1 MAAPQSHRIALR
13 LAFVVGLLQGLAQ
26 ISGLAF
32 GYYAPLACLSVMSGT
47 YGNTLELGRQRVI
60 GTVIGGV
67 ILFFA
72 FKGFVGIPLALA
84 LPLALLLARLV
95 AGAFGLTVGYTVCC
109 FVVAIGWLKHENVYD
124 SWISLRIFWTSLG
137 VIVSLLALRLIW
149 PSRARME
156 QRLGLLKL
164 LVDLASTLEAH
175 IQREQQILLCD
186 EEQTHSTLVRHDR
199 KELQERLDG
208 HRQTLLQ
215 LRSSRPAAMREL
227 GARAADHPVARMWV
241 LLDGAAFTLILA
253 MAELSRLP
261 AIPMGLSAL
270 QAAAEERRQRAEAI
284 VARLRLWESSLGR
297 SMVLPPAPADTWRL
311 PGLSAHH
318 RQSLEQ
324 AFQTL
329 TDQEQTGLASRLFQ
343 IDRIDQMLR
352 EVEVSWGQIIQPRQA
367 PVIAPIGGPDR

>member
-1 MAAPQSHRIALR
+1 M
-13 LAFVVGLLQGLAQ
+13 
-26 ISGLAF
+26 
-32 GYYAPLACLSVMSGT
+32 
-47 YGNTLELGRQRVI
+47 
-60 GTVIGGV
+60 
-67 ILFFA
+67 
-72 FKGFVGIPLALA
+72 
-84 LPLALLLARLV
+84 
-95 AGAFGLTVGYTVCC
+95 
-109 FVVAIGWLKHENVYD
+109 
-124 SWISLRIFWTSLG
+124 
-137 VIVSLLALRLIW
+137 IVSLLALRLIW

-175 IQREQQILLCD
+175 IQREQQILLCQ
-186 EEQTHSTLVRHDR
+186 EEQEHNRLVRHDR
-199 KELQERLDG
+199 KQVQQQLDG

-215 LRSSRPAAMREL
+215 LRSSRPAALREL
-227 GARAADHPVARMWV
+227 GARAAHHPVARMWQ

-261 AIPMGLSAL
+261 VIPMGLSAL
-270 QAAAEERRQRAEAI
+270 QAAAEERRERAEAI

-297 SMVLPPAPADTWRL
+297 SMVLPPAPADTWSL
-311 PGLSAHH
+311 PGLSARH

-352 EVEVSWGQIIQPRQA
+352 EVEVSWGQISKPRQA
-367 PVIAPIGGPDR
+367 PAIAPIGAP

>member
-1 MAAPQSHRIALR
+1 
-13 LAFVVGLLQGLAQ
+13 
-26 ISGLAF
+26 
-32 GYYAPLACLSVMSGT
+32 
-47 YGNTLELGRQRVI
+47 
-60 GTVIGGV
+60 
-67 ILFFA
+67 
-72 FKGFVGIPLALA
+72 
-84 LPLALLLARLV
+84 
-95 AGAFGLTVGYTVCC
+95 VCC

-186 EEQTHSTLVRHDR
+186 EEQKHSTLVRHDR

-261 AIPMGLSAL
+261 VIPMGLSAL

-297 SMVLPPAPADTWRL
+297 SMVLPPAPADTWSLR
-311 PGLSAHH
+311 GLSARH
-318 RQSLEQ
+318 RQNLEQ

-329 TDQEQTGLASRLFQ
+329 TEQERSGLASRLFQ

-352 EVEVSWGQIIQPRQA
+352 EVEVSWGQIIQSRQA
-367 PVIAPIGGPDR
+367 PLIESIGTPDR